1 MTGQISLLK
10 TPLAKLGKKQIKTI
24 LLYGF
29 RMLTITCMGLDAR
42 NLINTRK
49 MNYIKKDFRC
59 KLLVYL
65 RDYTAVRGVNHYPI
79 KYFFFF

>member
-1 MTGQISLLK
+1 
-10 TPLAKLGKKQIKTI
+10 
-24 LLYGF
+24 
-29 RMLTITCMGLDAR
+29 MLTITCMGLDAR